1 MDKVPLEIRRKVL
14 IRGVN
19 WVGDAIMVT
28 PALRQLRHWFAGSHI
43 TLLVRPWV
51 AAVYENNPDI
61 DELWIEDDSASIGA
75 FLSVARRIRHERFDF
90 GIALTNSFRSAALL
104 AMGQV
109 KHRIGFAR
117 GWRSFMLTRAVEL
130 DDDILNVHQVYYY
143 LRLIEWL
150 RDEKVE
156 APKLV
161 LEPND
166 RRRAEA
172 DAILSERGI
181 RPRRMLIGIA
191 PGSIN
196 STAKRWL
203 PERFAQLADRFQRE
217 TGAEVLLLGSEK
229 ESAVLAEVGNLC
241 ESTVHNL
248 SGSVDLAQLIAVM
261 ERLDLFIGNDSG
273 AMHIAAALR
282 VPCVSIFGPTEFN
295 TTYPFSIS
303 AKIVRSNVDCS
314 PCMLRTCPIDHRCM
328 TRVSVDEVVEMVA
341 ELAGAINERMSM
353 HGRSRRDK
361 VAGEAASSG

>member
-1 MDKVPLEIRRKVL
+1 MDTVPIEIRRKVL

-75 FLSVARRIRHERFDF
+75 FIAVARKIRNERFDF
-90 GIALTNSFRSAALL
+90 GIVLTNSFRSAALL
-104 AMGQV
+104 AMGQI
-109 KHRIGFAR
+109 KHRVGFAR
-117 GWRSFMLTRAVEL
+117 GWRSFLLTRTVKL
-130 DDDILNVHQVYYY
+130 DDEILNVHQVYYY
-143 LRLIEWL
+143 LHLIEWL

-156 APKLV
+156 APRLV
-161 LEPND
+161 LETND

-172 DAILSERGI
+172 EAILSEQGI
-181 RPRRMLIGIA
+181 RPGRMLIGIA

-203 PERFAQLADRFQRE
+203 PDRFAQLADRFQGE

-229 ESAVLAEVGNLC
+229 ESAVLEEVEKLC
-241 ESTVHNL
+241 GSTVHNL
-248 SGSVDLAQLIAVM
+248 SGSVDLAQLIAVI

-273 AMHIAAALR
+273 AMHVAAALG

-314 PCMLRTCPIDHRCM
+314 PCMMRTCPIDHRCM
-328 TRVSVDEVVEMVA
+328 TRVSVNEVVEMVA
-341 ELAGAINERMSM
+341 ELSEAIKERMAL
-353 HGRSRRDK
+353 HGRIRRGKADRG
-361 VAGEAASSG
+361 AAASG